1 MERYYEHLGR
11 AERDE
16 IYRLVQAGISR
27 REIGR
32 RLGRSASTVSRE
44 LNRNNEPVGYLP
56 DTAQRNAHARR
67 RRGTFKIDRYPKLK
81 SALLEGLLRRWSP
94 EQIAATC
101 DGKTR
106 MCHETIYRYIYRS
119 PYAIKFSLY
128 QFLWREKPR
137 RRKRKSRKNR
147 SKIKD
152 RISIHTRSKHIE
164 NRTHYNH
171 WEADL
176 MLFRKQKHNLITA
189 VERKSRYLLIVGNPD
204 GKKAAP
210 VATRLAAAIA
220 PFNPKSITLD
230 NGMEFANHKELPA
243 KTYFCDPYSSWQKG
257 SVENANGLI
266 RKFLP
271 KSYDGPITHEMLE
284 NIQNLINNRP
294 RKILGWKSPAE
305 MFNRCTSN

>member
-1 MERYYEHLGR
+1 MLYL
-11 AERDE
+11 
-16 IYRLVQAGISR
+16 LVQAGISR

-32 RLGRSASTVSRE
+32 RLGRSASTISRE
-44 LNRNNEPVGYLP
+44 LKRNVDRVGYLL

-67 RRGTFKIDRYPKLK
+67 QRGNFKIDRYPELK
-81 SALLEGLLRRWSP
+81 SALLEGLFKRWSP

-106 MCHETIYRYIYRS
+106 MCHETIYRYIYHS

-137 RRKRKSRKNR
+137 RRKRKWRKNR

-152 RISIHTRSKHIE
+152 RISIHTRSKHID

-176 MLFRKQKHNLITA
+176 MLFKSRKNNLITA
-189 VERKSRYLLIVGNPD
+189 VERKSRYLLIAHNPD

-210 VATRLAAAIA
+210 VATRLAEAIA

-230 NGMEFANHKELPA
+230 NGLEFANHKDLPA

-271 KSYDGPITHEMLE
+271 KEYEGPITHEMLE

-305 MFNRCTSN
+305 IFNRCTSK

>member
-1 MERYYEHLGR
+1 MERTYRHLCSS
-11 AERDE
+11 EREE
-16 IYRLVQAGISR
+16 IYCLLAGGLSR
-27 REIGR
+27 REIAL
-32 RLGRSASTVSRE
+32 RLGRSASTISRE
-44 LNRNNEPVGYLP
+44 IRRNKQPLGYLP
-56 DTAQRNAHARR
+56 DTADHLAWKRR
-67 RRGTFKIDRYPKLK
+67 RRGTFKIDRYPALK
-81 SALLEGLLRRWSP
+81 SALLEGLFKRWSP

-101 DGKTR
+101 HGKHTF
-106 MCHETIYRYIYRS
+106 CHETIYRYITRS

-128 QFLWREKPR
+128 QFLWRERPR
-137 RRKRKSRKNR
+137 RRKRTWRKSR
-147 SKIKD
+147 SKVKD
-152 RISIHTRSKHIE
+152 RTSIHTRNKHIE

-176 MLFRKQKHNLITA
+176 MLFKSRKNNLITA
-189 VERKSRYLLIVGNPD
+189 VERKSRYLIIAHNPD

-210 VATRLAAAIA
+210 VAERLTEAIK

-230 NGMEFANHKELPA
+230 NGLEFANHKDLPA

-284 NIQNLINNRP
+284 NIQHLINNRP
-294 RKILGWKSPAE
+294 RKILGWKTPAE
-305 MFNRCTSN
+305 MFNRCTSI